1 MSRADELVKEY
12 NEDKANAKKDIAKF
26 LLQKT
31 DYAIEEL
38 QVEVKDA
45 TSFIT
50 DKQEEIKML
59 EELKGTVITKYDDDS
74 LDAEFFIEAID
85 ALGVDYTVNE
95 ENE

>member
-1 MSRADELVKEY
+1 LSRADELVKEY